1 MKIVVLTGS
10 PHKNGTSAL
19 LAERFIAG
27 AQEAGNTVF
36 RFDAAFEELH
46 PCLGC
51 DACGYGNAP
60 CVFRDA
66 MDELNPKLLEADMVV
81 FISPLYYFGLS
92 AQLKMVIDRF
102 YANDIRLNGRKRSML
117 MVTAYNP
124 RPWVMEGV
132 KAHYA
137 TLLRYLNWKDAGQ
150 LFALG
155 CNVRS
160 QIERSDYPQQAY
172 EMGRSLSP

>member
-10 PHKNGTSAL
+10 PHRAGTSAL
-19 LAERFIAG
+19 LADRFIAG
-27 AQEAGNTVF
+27 AQEAGCVVF
-36 RFDAAFEELH
+36 RFDAAFEDLH

-51 DACGYGNAP
+51 EKCGYGSSP
-60 CVFRDA
+60 CIYRDS
-66 MDELNPKLLEADMVV
+66 MDKLNPELLAADMVA
-81 FISPLYYFGLS
+81 FITPLYYFGMS

-102 YANDIRLNGRKRSML
+102 YANDIHLNGHKKAIL

-124 RPWVMEGV
+124 RAWVMEGI
-132 KAHYA
+132 KAHYK
-137 TLLRYLNWKDAGQ
+137 TMLHYLNWTDSGQ

-172 EMGRSLSP
+172 DMGRFLR

>member
-10 PHKNGTSAL
+10 PHRNGTSAL
-19 LAERFIAG
+19 LADRFIAG
-27 AQEAGNTVF
+27 ALESGNAVF

-51 DACGYGNAP
+51 DKCGYGSSL

-66 MDELNPKLLEADMVV
+66 MDGLNPELLEADMVV

-102 YANDIRLNGRKRSML
+102 YANDIRLNGHKQSML

-124 RPWVMEGV
+124 RSWVMEGV

-160 QIERSDYPQQAY
+160 QIERSDYPQRAY
-172 EMGRSLSP
+172 EMGRALCP